1 MTHSIGEVR
10 SNPFLTRFVRP
21 GTVPFFF
28 PPGLDAAALVARLR
42 EFGWRGA
49 IIGPHGSGK
58 STLLESLG
66 RELERAGRTV
76 IRFTLHDGQ
85 RRLSAP
91 RVDARLW
98 TSDTIIAIDGYEQLS
113 RWSRWRLARRC
124 HRSRC
129 GLLATSHRPT
139 SLPELFRTEVDC
151 DLLERIVARLLE
163 GKERLIS
170 CDDVRQVFSRYRDNA
185 REALFALYDLHETRA
200 REGLARL

>member
-1 MTHSIGEVR
+1 MTHSIDEVR
-10 SNPFLTRFVRP
+10 SNPFATRFVRP
-21 GTVPFFF
+21 GAVPFFF

-42 EFGWRGA
+42 VLGWRGA

-58 STLLESLG
+58 STLLESLCHG
-66 RELERAGRTV
+66 LERAGRAV

-85 RRLSAP
+85 RGLSAP
-91 RVDARLW
+91 RVDARCW
-98 TSDTIIAIDGYEQLS
+98 TSDTIIAIDGYEQLN
-113 RWSRWRLARRC
+113 RWNRWRLARRC
-124 HRSRC
+124 RRSRC
-129 GLLATSHRPT
+129 GLLVTSHRPT

-163 GKERLIS
+163 GKDRLIS
-170 CDDVRQVFSRYRDNA
+170 CDDVGQVFSRYRDNA